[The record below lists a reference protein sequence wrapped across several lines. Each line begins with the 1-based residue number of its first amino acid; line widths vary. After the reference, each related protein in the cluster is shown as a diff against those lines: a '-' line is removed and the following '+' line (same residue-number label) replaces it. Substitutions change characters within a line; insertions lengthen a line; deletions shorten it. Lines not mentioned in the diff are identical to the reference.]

1 METTNQQPEMEMTPE
16 QLAEQK
22 EKMLEFYR
30 ESMPYLKS
38 QLDYEK
44 MLLEIDETRFKRS
57 SIQYQFAMMMNPPQN
72 EEDDEETGSDF
83 DVDNNP
89 NIPEQGK
96 RKLKRG

>member
-1 METTNQQPEMEMTPE
+1 METNQQPEMEMTPE

-30 ESMPYLKS
+30 NSMPYLRA

-44 MLLEIDETRFKRS
+44 MLLDIDETRFKRS
-57 SIQYQFAMMMNPPQN
+57 NIQYQFAMMMNPPQ
-72 EEDDEETGSDF
+72 EENDDEDTGSDH
-83 DVDNNP
+83 DIDNNP

>member
-1 METTNQQPEMEMTPE
+1 METNQQPEMEMTPD

-57 SIQYQFAMMMNPPQN
+57 SIQYQFAMMVNPQPQ
-72 EEDDEETGSDF
+72 EEDDDQEESSEPAKSD
-83 DVDNNP
+83 N
-89 NIPEQGK
+89 

>member
-1 METTNQQPEMEMTPE
+1 METNQQPEMEMTPE

-57 SIQYQFAMMMNPPQN
+57 SIQYQFAMMVNPQPQ
-72 EEDDEETGSDF
+72 EEDNDQEESSEPAKSD
-83 DVDNNP
+83 N
-89 NIPEQGK
+89 

>member
-1 METTNQQPEMEMTPE
+1 METNQQPEMEMTPE

-30 ESMPYLKS
+30 ESMPYLRA

-57 SIQYQFAMMMNPPQN
+57 SIQYQFAMMMNGPQQE
-72 EEDDEETGSDF
+72 EEDDQEESSE
-83 DVDNNP
+83 P
-89 NIPEQGK
+89 NKSEG

>member
-1 METTNQQPEMEMTPE
+1 METNQKPEMEMTPD

-57 SIQYQFAMMMNPPQN
+57 SIQYQFAMMVNPQPQ
-72 EEDDEETGSDF
+72 EEDDDQEESSEPAKSD
-83 DVDNNP
+83 N
-89 NIPEQGK
+89 

>member
-1 METTNQQPEMEMTPE
+1 METNQQPEMEMTPE

-30 ESMPYLKS
+30 NSMPYLKA

-44 MLLEIDETRFKRS
+44 MLLDIDETRFKRS
-57 SIQYQFAMMMNPPQN
+57 SIQYQFAMMVNPQPQ
-72 EEDDEETGSDF
+72 EEDNEQEESSEPAKSDS
-83 DVDNNP
+83 
-89 NIPEQGK
+89 

>member
-16 QLAEQK
+16 QLEEQK

-30 ESMPYLKS
+30 NSMPYLKA

-57 SIQYQFAMMMNPPQN
+57 SIQYQFAMMMNPQQ
-72 EEDDEETGSDF
+72 EEGNDQEESSEPTKSEG
-83 DVDNNP
+83 
-89 NIPEQGK
+89 

>member
-1 METTNQQPEMEMTPE
+1 METNQQPEMEMTPE
-16 QLAEQK
+16 QLEAQK

-30 ESMPYLKS
+30 ESMPYLKA

-57 SIQYQFAMMMNPPQN
+57 SIQYQFAMMMNPPQQ
-72 EEDDEETGSDF
+72 EEDDQEETAEPTKSEG
-83 DVDNNP
+83 
-89 NIPEQGK
+89 

>member
-1 METTNQQPEMEMTPE
+1 METNQQPEMEMTPE

-30 ESMPYLKS
+30 ESMPYLKA

-57 SIQYQFAMMMNPPQN
+57 SIQYQFAMMVNGPQQE
-72 EEDDEETGSDF
+72 EEDDQEESSE
-83 DVDNNP
+83 P
-89 NIPEQGK
+89 NKSEG

>member
-22 EKMLEFYR
+22 EKMLEFYK
-30 ESMPYLKS
+30 ESMPYLRA

-57 SIQYQFAMMMNPPQN
+57 SIQYQFAMMMNPQQQ
-72 EEDDEETGSDF
+72 EEDNDEEESSE
-83 DVDNNP
+83 P
-89 NIPEQGK
+89 NKSEG

>member
-1 METTNQQPEMEMTPE
+1 METKNQQPEMEMTPE

-22 EKMLEFYR
+22 EKMFEFYK

-72 EEDDEETGSDF
+72 EEDDDQEDASEPVKSEG
-83 DVDNNP
+83 
-89 NIPEQGK
+89 

>member
-1 METTNQQPEMEMTPE
+1 METNQQPEMEMTPD

-38 QLDYEK
+38 QLDYER

-57 SIQYQFAMMMNPPQN
+57 SIQYQFAMMVNPQPQ
-72 EEDDEETGSDF
+72 EEDDAQEESSEPAKSD
-83 DVDNNP
+83 
-89 NIPEQGK
+89 G

>member
-16 QLAEQK
+16 QLEEQK

-30 ESMPYLKS
+30 NSMPYLKA

-44 MLLEIDETRFKRS
+44 MLLDIDETRFKRS
-57 SIQYQFAMMMNPPQN
+57 SIQYQFAMMMNPQQ
-72 EEDDEETGSDF
+72 EEGDDDQEKSPEPAKSDS
-83 DVDNNP
+83 
-89 NIPEQGK
+89 

>member
-1 METTNQQPEMEMTPE
+1 METNQQPEMEMTPD

-57 SIQYQFAMMMNPPQN
+57 SIQYQFAMMVNPQPQ
-72 EEDDEETGSDF
+72 EENDDQEESSEPAKSD
-83 DVDNNP
+83 N
-89 NIPEQGK
+89 

>member
-1 METTNQQPEMEMTPE
+1 METNQQPEMEMTPD

-57 SIQYQFAMMMNPPQN
+57 SIQYQFAMMVNPQPQ
-72 EEDDEETGSDF
+72 EEDNDQEESSEPAKSDS
-83 DVDNNP
+83 
-89 NIPEQGK
+89 